1 MKLQEIGKQL
11 GLWLVLAAMAALSPS
26 SPAYAWGATGHE
38 FISGIAAELFPD
50 EIPEFLRT
58 PEAVATIAVFGR
70 EPDRDKH
77 TGETHDSDL
86 NPMHYVKLADNGNV
100 AGVLPLDQLPIT
112 LDEYNAKLLA
122 GSSSQYKSGYLSY
135 AIVVGWYQLAKDF
148 AYWRASSIGA
158 KTAVEASDRAWFDA
172 DRKRRELLLLRDLG
186 YWSHFPGDAS
196 MPLHTSEHFYGWG
209 PYPNPNGYATGD
221 AMELYVKG
229 TFVRRNI
236 NRDVVKAGVPPYD
249 ACNCTI
255 WDRARKLILA
265 SNKQVVQMYELDK
278 KGAFKAAAPEAIALV
293 SAELSLGAAAVRD
306 MVIDAWKMSSDMEV
320 GDPVVSMRDILS
332 GKHILRR
339 DDFHYD

>member
-1 MKLQEIGKQL
+1 M
-11 GLWLVLAAMAALSPS
+11 WPASCRSTNCRSRSTNTTRS
-26 SPAYAWGATGHE
+26 SSRA
-38 FISGIAAELFPD
+38 
-50 EIPEFLRT
+50 R
-58 PEAVATIAVFGR
+58 
-70 EPDRDKH
+70 
-77 TGETHDSDL
+77 
-86 NPMHYVKLADNGNV
+86 
-100 AGVLPLDQLPIT
+100 
-112 LDEYNAKLLA
+112 
-122 GSSSQYKSGYLSY
+122 SSQYKSGYLSY

-306 MVIDAWKMSSDMEV
+306 MVIDAWKDELGHGSGRSGRQHARHPV
-320 GDPVVSMRDILS
+320 GQAHPAPRRLP
-332 GKHILRR
+332 LRLIG
-339 DDFHYD
+339 DGA

>member
-122 GSSSQYKSGYLSY
+122 GRQQPVQVGLSSLRDRRRLVSARQGFRLLAGLVDRRQDGGRGARSRLVRRGPRAPRAAPPAGSRLLEPLSRRRQH
-135 AIVVGWYQLAKDF
+135 AVAHF
-148 AYWRASSIGA
+148 RA
-158 KTAVEASDRAWFDA
+158 
-172 DRKRRELLLLRDLG
+172 LLRLG
-186 YWSHFPGDAS
+186 ALSQPG
-196 MPLHTSEHFYGWG
+196 
-209 PYPNPNGYATGD
+209 GYATGD

-236 NRDVVKAGVPPYD
+236 NRDVVKSRVPPYD

-265 SNKQVVQMYELDK
+265 SNKEVVPMYELDK

-293 SAELSLGAAAVRD
+293 SAELSLGAARFATWSSMPGR
-306 MVIDAWKMSSDMEV
+306 MSSIWK
-320 GDPVVSMRDILS
+320 SATLS
-332 GKHILRR
+332 SACATSCRASTS
-339 DDFHYD
+339 